1 MNPKINILIL
11 NWNGSKYLIDLI
23 RSIQKNTYSNYK
35 ITVIDNNSDDDS
47 LDKINKEKVNIISHK
62 YNYKYAKGYNKAIFE
77 LKNDDSEFL
86 LLLNNDTIC
95 DKNILNSFLH
105 ALKQYGDNCIMGAKI
120 LYLNDKNKIWYAGG
134 KFGLLNLFVSHNG
147 IRKKDNSR
155 FDNDCIT
162 DYITGC
168 CLFISKKNF
177 LKLNGF
183 DEKFNMYGE
192 DVDLSIRA
200 QNLGMDCYYISNAKL
215 WHYVSA
221 SYGGNFSLTKF
232 FLKINSLLKLIF
244 KYPKRIILGI
254 R

>member
-1 MNPKINILIL
+1 MNPKVNILIL
-11 NWNGSKYLIDLI
+11 NWNGSKYLVDLI
-23 RSIQKNTYSNYK
+23 QSIKANHYTNYK
-35 ITVIDNNSDDDS
+35 ITLIDNNSTDNS
-47 LDKINKEKVNIISHK
+47 LNKIKNEKLDIISHK
-62 YNYKYAKGYNKAIFE
+62 NNYKYAKGYNKAIFE

-95 DKNILNSFLH
+95 DKNILTSFLH
-105 ALKQYGDNCIMGAKI
+105 ALKDYGDNCLMGAKI
-120 LYLNDKNKIWYAGG
+120 LYVNDKKKIWYAGG
-134 KFGLLNLFVSHNG
+134 KFGLLNSFVSHRG
-147 IRKKDNSR
+147 IRKKDNSN

-200 QNLGMDCYYISNAKL
+200 QNLGIKCYYISNARL

-221 SYGGNFSLTKF
+221 SYGGNFNLVKIITKISSLF
-232 FLKINSLLKLIF
+232 KLMI
-244 KYPKRIILGI
+244 KYPKRIILGLK
-254 R
+254 

>member
-1 MNPKINILIL
+1 MKYQLSLHGKEVTMILTPQQKL
-11 NWNGSKYLIDLI
+11 ERAHVRLLDSNDLI
-23 RSIQKNTYSNYK
+23 
-35 ITVIDNNSDDDS
+35 
-47 LDKINKEKVNIISHK
+47 
-62 YNYKYAKGYNKAIFE
+62 E
-77 LKNDDSEFL
+77 L
-86 LLLNNDTIC
+86 
-95 DKNILNSFLH
+95 
-105 ALKQYGDNCIMGAKI
+105 AKI
-120 LYLNDKNKIWYAGG
+120 LYVNDKNKIWYAGG
-134 KFGLLNLFVSHNG
+134 KFGLFNLFVSHNG
-147 IRKKDNSR
+147 IRKKDNSG